1 MPELSLPPLS
11 LPYRTPSL
19 PGIGG
24 RLRSVDDDF
33 AVDEIPAYPADGA
46 GDHVFVHVE
55 KRGLTTPEAAQ
66 RLAALAGVPARDVG
80 WAGMKDRHA
89 VTRQWLSLPPPARPE
104 PLLGVSTDG
113 LTVLAAARHR
123 HKLRTGHL
131 RGNRFALVVRDVG
144 PAADAAARAR
154 AILAALADG
163 APNWYGEQRF
173 GARGDNASA
182 GLAIIRAGGKG
193 GGPPKR
199 KRFLVSAL
207 QSYLFNRWLAERL
220 DDGLVTTVLAGDVLE
235 KTTTGGLFVSSEP
248 AVDQAR
254 LDAGELAL
262 TGPMFGAVMKAPTVD
277 SAAHAREARLLA
289 AVDLGVADFAR
300 LGNLA
305 SGTRRT
311 AALRLTDAAVEE
323 VAPDA
328 IRVTFSLPAG
338 AYATAI
344 LREVQKSADGFGHD
358 HPPASDDP
366 VDSSDGDAPD
376 PEPHASSPS

>member
-1 MPELSLPPLS
+1 VELTAPP
-11 LPYRTPSL
+11 LPYRTHAL

-24 RLRSVDDDF
+24 RIRTVDADF
-33 AVDEIPAYPADGA
+33 AVDEVPAYPPSGD
-46 GDHVFVHVE
+46 GDHVFVHIE

-66 RLAALAGVPARDVG
+66 RLAAAAGVPARDVG

-104 PLLGVSTDG
+104 PLTGWSADG
-113 LTVLAAARHR
+113 LTVLAAVRHR

-131 RGNRFALVVRDVG
+131 RGNRFALVVREVG
-144 PAADAAARAR
+144 PDAAAQAR

-163 APNWYGEQRF
+163 APNWYGAQRF
-173 GARGDNASA
+173 GARGDNAGA

-199 KRFLVSAL
+199 KRFLISAL
-207 QSYLFNRWLAERL
+207 QSDLFNRWLAERL
-220 DDGLVTTVLAGDVLE
+220 EDGLVTTVLAGDILE
-235 KTTTGGLFVSSEP
+235 KTTTGGLFASTEP

-262 TGPMFGAVMKAPTVD
+262 TGPMFGAVMKAPPD
-277 SAAHAREARLLA
+277 GSAAHAREARLLA
-289 AVDLGVADFAR
+289 AVDLGTADFAR

-311 AALRLTDAAVEE
+311 AALRLTDAAVEQL
-323 VAPDA
+323 APDA

-344 LREVQKSADGFGHD
+344 MREVQKCADGFGHEPSPSSD
-358 HPPASDDP
+358 ESADADAAASDP
-366 VDSSDGDAPD
+366 ST
-376 PEPHASSPS
+376 PHE

>member
-1 MPELSLPPLS
+1 MPESPLPPLS
-11 LPYRTPSL
+11 LPYRTGSL
-19 PGIGG
+19 TGIGG
-24 RLRSVDDDF
+24 RLRVSVDDF
-33 AVDEIPAYPADGA
+33 AVDEVPAYPAEGA

-66 RLAALAGVPARDVG
+66 RLATAAGVAARDVG

-104 PLLGVSTDG
+104 AIADLSIEG
-113 LTVLAAARHR
+113 LTVLAAVRHR

-131 RGNRFALVVRDVG
+131 RGNRFALVVREVG
-144 PAADAAARAR
+144 PDAAAQAR

-173 GARGDNASA
+173 GARGDNAAA

-199 KRFLVSAL
+199 KRLLVSSL

-220 DDGLVTTVLAGDVLE
+220 DDGLATTVLAGDVLE
-235 KTTTGGLFVSSEP
+235 KTASGGLFVSTEP

-254 LDAGELAL
+254 LDAGEVAL
-262 TGPMFGAVMKAPTVD
+262 TGPMFGAVMKAPPVD
-277 SAAHAREARLLA
+277 SPAGIREARLLA
-289 AVDLGVADFAR
+289 PVALGPAEFAR
-300 LGNLA
+300 LGDLA

-311 AALRLTDAAVEE
+311 AFLRLSDAAVEQL
-323 VAPDA
+323 APDA

-344 LREVQKSADGFGHD
+344 MREVQKCSDGFGHD
-358 HPPASDDP
+358 HPPASGGPGDADDP
-366 VDSSDGDAPD
+366 SD
-376 PEPHASSPS
+376 PEPLPSTSS